1 MTTAR
6 KRWLLL
12 TLAKWMLGLAVVIG
26 GGLALESTSWSRW
39 VKITGDFVLL
49 AIGASIVGGLFTR
62 QEHSAFLERTERA
75 KEVSGLR
82 DEEGR

>member
-1 MTTAR
+1 MTMAR
-6 KRWLLL
+6 KQWRLL
-12 TLAKWMLGLAVVIG
+12 TLTKWILGLAVVVG

-49 AIGASIVGGLFTR
+49 AIGASIVGGLVTR
-62 QEHSAFLERTERA
+62 QEHSAHLERTERT
-75 KEVSGLR
+75 KEVSGPR